1 MHLMRLGHADM
12 PSDVMLGVLQDVT
25 LSPSCAAPTHRSTR
39 VKELRGADVHNTFGW
54 WGRALL

>member
-1 MHLMRLGHADM
+1 MRLGHADM